1 MDNTEKIV
9 RQFMSETKPYTY
21 KDNDGRLMTD
31 LANFFDWLAKNKQL
45 TLTDVVSSAKDK
57 EPTFKEMREEVLSN
71 KLWKKK
77 DGLYWHFK
85 WGTKTLREAYKIA
98 IS

>member
-9 RQFMSETKPYTY
+9 RQFMSETKPFTY

-45 TLTDVVSSAKDK
+45 TLTDVVASKCECDAPLIRTGEKNIEYCGKCELD
-57 EPTFKEMREEVLSN
+57 L
-71 KLWKKK
+71 
-77 DGLYWHFK
+77 
-85 WGTKTLREAYKIA
+85 
-98 IS
+98 